1 MSAARDKVKLVTL
14 LGNHAGT
21 AALKRGDISSPLV
34 EFDYADVKVPNTQFK
49 PMVREGKYDCGELA
63 IVTFL
68 QARIYGKPYVM
79 LPAAILGRGQ
89 HHTIFYNSARGKL
102 GPRDLPGKRVGV
114 RAYTQTTGA
123 WVRGILQEDYGVDVN
138 GITWITTEDPH
149 LAEYQDPPGMVVRV
163 PDDKSIP
170 KMVLEGEVVAAIVGD
185 TLPDPRLKYLVADH
199 EAANKRWA
207 EKNGGVPINHLY
219 VVRQS
224 ISQERPDVVREVF
237 RMLVESAKQGVPPG
251 TEMASAIRFGVDAC
265 RTSLER
271 IIDYSFRQK
280 LIPRRFTVD
289 ELFDDTTRALKP

>member
-1 MSAARDKVKLVTL
+1 MRD
-14 LGNHAGT
+14 A
-21 AALKRGDISSPLV
+21 
-34 EFDYADVKVPNTQFK
+34 
-49 PMVREGKYDCGELA
+49 KYDVSELA

-68 QARIYGKPYVM
+68 QAKTYGKPYVLM
-79 LPAAILGRGQ
+79 PAVAVSRGQ
-89 HHTIFYNSARGKL
+89 RRPSPMIGERGTMT
-102 GPRDLPGKRVGV
+102 PRDIAGKKVGV

-170 KMVLEGEVVAAIVGD
+170 RWCSKARRLPPSSATRSPTPVSNISSPIMKPPTSATPTRAAACRSI
-185 TLPDPRLKYLVADH
+185 TCT
-199 EAANKRWA
+199 
-207 EKNGGVPINHLY
+207 

-224 ISQERPDVVREVF
+224 LSKERPDVVREVF
-237 RMLVESAKQGVPPG
+237 RMLVESAKQGVQPG
-251 TEMASAIRFGVDAC
+251 TEMAAGIRFGVEAC

-271 IIDYSFRQK
+271 IIDYSYKQK
-280 LIPRRFTVD
+280 LIPRPFSVD